1 MRQEWEL
8 HFSPFFPIFVMAI
21 KIMVVTLIGRKE
33 KKTMKFYDR
42 ERELAALERSRAQAE
57 QTGRF
62 TVVVG
67 RRRVGK
73 TSLLLKAVEGRKFLY
88 LFVSRTN
95 EALLCERFQEDARRA
110 LGLEIYGRI
119 TRFRDLFEQL
129 LLAATREHYTLIVDE
144 FQEFE
149 FVNPAVFS
157 EIQDLWDRYKDRVR
171 MHLVVCGS
179 IYSMM
184 NRIFENRKEPLFGR
198 QDSKLVLR
206 PFSTEV
212 QKAILRDY
220 NPAFTSEDLLCLYM
234 LTGGIPKY
242 IAQLVEAGAV
252 TREGMIGQVTQ
263 PDSPFLGEGRELLV
277 SEFGREHGT
286 YLAILQLIAAGKNT
300 QAEIDSII
308 GKNTGAYLSN
318 LESEYSLVSRIR
330 PMFASP
336 QSRKTRWAIH
346 DNYLRWWFHFIYPRQ
361 ALVEMGRM
369 DLLRESIEAG
379 YEQYSGLVLGKYFRE
394 KMMAQGRFTEVG
406 NFWDNKGGNEI
417 DLIALNDLDKTALVA
432 EVKRNPKKIN
442 LQTLARK
449 AEALRRE
456 LAKYRVELRGFSL
469 EDM

>member
-1 MRQEWEL
+1 MRFYNRETETAKL
-8 HFSPFFPIFVMAI
+8 REIR
-21 KIMVVTLIGRKE
+21 TLSYE
-33 KKTMKFYDR
+33 DH
-42 ERELAALERSRAQAE
+42 SRL
-57 QTGRF
+57 
-62 TVVVG
+62 TVLTG
-67 RRRVGK
+67 RRRIGK
-73 TSLLLKAVEGRKFLY
+73 TSLILRAMEDEPLVY
-88 LFVSRTN
+88 LFVGRKN
-95 EALLCERFQEDARRA
+95 EASLCAGYCKEIAA
-110 LGLEIYGRI
+110 KLGLFVPPMTSFQDVFTFLMQQGESR
-119 TRFRDLFEQL
+119 RF
-129 LLAATREHYTLIVDE
+129 TLVVDE
-144 FQEFE
+144 FQEF
-149 FVNPAVFS
+149 FNINPSVYSDVQNIWDQYRLKTHVNFIVS
-157 EIQDLWDRYKDRVR
+157 
-171 MHLVVCGS
+171 GS
-179 IYSMM
+179 IYSLMVK
-184 NRIFENRKEPLFGR
+184 IFQNYHEPLFGR
-198 QDSKLVLR
+198 ADIIMKLTPFALPVLK
-206 PFSTEV
+206 
-212 QKAILRDY
+212 QILAEHVPGYTND
-220 NPAFTSEDLLCLYM
+220 DLLALYTV
-234 LTGGIPKY
+234 TGGIPKY

-286 YLAILQLIAAGKNT
+286 YFAILQLIAAGKNT
-300 QAEIDSII
+300 QAEIDSIV

-379 YEQYSGLVLGKYFRE
+379 YEQYSGLVLEKYFRE
-394 KMMAQGRFTEVG
+394 KVMAQGRFTDVG
-406 NFWDNKGGNEI
+406 GFWDSKGENEI

-432 EVKRNPKKIN
+432 EVKRNPRKIN